1 MITREQFQEKINSF
15 GYTPEQVQLCLAYYD
30 NDSKS
35 ESKPNV
41 IDNYNAEDLWKTVNR
56 WNGIKNSSKEKK
68 PRAKKIDWQTKIDE
82 LNEIVDSFIACNNE
96 DVLFDLNDALTP
108 IIIKINNYED
118 ERKKQYLQEKKEIEK
133 VINEFN
139 KKHNAKYYLGYK
151 NEEEQEEVEE

>member
-30 NDSKS
+30 NNSKS

-68 PRAKKIDWQTKIDE
+68 PRTSNTAKQVEKLQAEVEKLINK
-82 LNEIVDSFIACNNE
+82 LNEIIGETESTTLLSNIRALVSEVSNKAKTKE
-96 DVLFDLNDALTP
+96 DE
-108 IIIKINNYED
+108 INNA
-118 ERKKQYLQEKKEIEK
+118 KMEKYNQALALL
-133 VINEFN
+133 NEYN
-139 KKHNAKYYLGYK
+139 KATGKNYK
-151 NEEEQEEVEE
+151 IVSE